1 MKTIKY
7 LLTFLIITMSV
18 SCSTSPAHSLKE
30 TTYSDNALLGETMRL
45 NYSGL
50 NDVQDSGQ
58 DTRMIAYTVSLELS
72 VKNTGT
78 TRELLAEQVKIS
90 EGFIIKESENSIN
103 ARIPVKNLDA
113 FMKAAKTYGQIENET
128 KRGTDI
134 TDQYRDN
141 LVRLSSLKNVRDR
154 YMTLL
159 QKANTV
165 PEILSIEKEL
175 ERINTEIE
183 IMEGRI
189 KYAEQSVAYSNV
201 TVRYKEK
208 AKPGPIG
215 WIFYG
220 LFLGVKWLFV
230 WG

>member
-201 TVRYKEK
+201 TVKYKEK